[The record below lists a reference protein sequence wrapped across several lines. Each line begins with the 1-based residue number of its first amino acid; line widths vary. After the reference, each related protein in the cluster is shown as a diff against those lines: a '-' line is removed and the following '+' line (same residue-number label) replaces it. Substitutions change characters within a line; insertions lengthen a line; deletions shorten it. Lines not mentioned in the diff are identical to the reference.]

1 LTGRSS
7 THRPWML
14 DRPVKPGDDTGMVN
28 GLVSQRFVVND
39 GVVQYTMPA
48 PSTEETHAFGS

>member
-1 LTGRSS
+1 
-7 THRPWML
+7 ML